1 MTTPGDY
8 TQQLYAYLQ
17 AWRQLLESAAAL
29 ATAMPL
35 PGVVPG
41 LPAMP
46 APAAPPQFAAPA
58 DPTQQLFAHLQ
69 AWRQYLE
76 QTVGAAGTAP
86 GPVTPPEPTVTA
98 QATASPRP
106 TEPVAPADPGGS
118 RTGAQ
123 SSSSSSVPPP
133 QAPKAQPRFP
143 KDPFGGQLPFG
154 NAVRPDVDRQAA
166 VVARGQQMARPPA
179 LEFGG
184 QIVPLINRVD
194 SGAAAVPTS
203 SVAALF
209 KGLADRTPGLE

>member
-8 TQQLYAYLQ
+8 PQQLYAYLQ

-29 ATAMPL
+29 AAAMPL

-41 LPAMP
+41 LPVMP

-86 GPVTPPEPTVTA
+86 GPVTPPEPA
-98 QATASPRP
+98 Q
-106 TEPVAPADPGGS
+106 PAAPGGS
-118 RTGAQ
+118 TTGAQ

-166 VVARGQQMARPPA
+166 VRPEMDRQAAVVARGQQIPRPPA

-184 QIVPLINRVD
+184 QIVPLMNRVD
-194 SGAAAVPTS
+194 AAAPTATA
-203 SVAALF
+203 AALF
-209 KGLADRTPGLE
+209 KGLVDRTPGLE